1 MPKSSQHKAA
11 ISAALKAKWSDP
23 SYVASQKRAT
33 RVRTSNRAAPSEKH
47 AQTTAD
53 NDVKMTDQRQAVL
66 VRELQETYTKAL
78 MAVKTFEERKAAGLE
93 VDELM
98 LKKALS
104 AVAQTRKMLA
114 SVGLRKT
121 RGKTKAGRNNQ
132 DVTA

>member
-1 MPKSSQHKAA
+1 
-11 ISAALKAKWSDP
+11 
-23 SYVASQKRAT
+23 
-33 RVRTSNRAAPSEKH
+33 
-47 AQTTAD
+47 
-53 NDVKMTDQRQAVL
+53 MTDQRQAVL

-121 RGKTKAGRNNQ
+121 HGKTKAGRNNQ